1 MPESLEFEHYE
12 VLRKPDG
19 SLAELGRGAMGVTY
33 RAFDRSL
40 RCDVALKV
48 ITASLLENKIAAERF
63 VREARAAAQLRH
75 RNVASVFH
83 LGRAGD
89 SFFYVM
95 EFIEGETV
103 EALVRRRGPLDCRLA
118 LDIAQQVASALIAAE
133 KQHLVH
139 RDIKPSNLMVVREDD
154 DEILVKVI
162 DFGLVKSAAMGSSG
176 SGVLTIEGF
185 VGTPY
190 FASPEQLEHQP
201 EDIRSD
207 IYSLGVTLWYMLAG
221 KPTFTGSVA
230 SVIAQHLEKPPP
242 FHSLA
247 ILPGGVIAV
256 LRGMLEKDRTRRI
269 QTPSL
274 LRADLRA
281 CLERLRLPPDLAP
294 LPGTN
299 GNGLQTMTLEGASAP
314 ALLPGTGF
322 VLEERYRLIE
332 DLNPDDPGRIFCAE
346 DVVSKGRVSVRLVY
360 GEPAVV
366 AQAEEEVN
374 RVRAVPHPN
383 LVRVHAVYRETGFSC
398 VVCEWLDG
406 FALTDVLEVR
416 QAITLCETLLI
427 LEQIVPAF
435 DHVSAAGLRLDLNLQ
450 DVLLHFPTG
459 LGNPTEINALM
470 GRPFTE
476 WPAFVVKLN
485 ALGRIKALDPGEPGT
500 GRGENMTPPSDKQPS
515 VVSLGILTYA
525 MLGGRPGGFV
535 PLPGLTSAGNEV
547 IRRCLASAS
556 HYATAQ
562 AFYEALSAT
571 DTPAR
576 SRAHSPEFS
585 RPPQPTR
592 PLPLRPEAVTAT
604 SRAPIAPE
612 RARPGSA
619 AEGNPTVK
627 RNVPLILAVVVC
639 TGMLLL
645 LGGAWL
651 WLAGSKPTAKNAV
664 MAPPTLFSG
673 PVATAVSLLPLKA
686 GRPWVNSLEMRF
698 VPLDNIQMAVWPTRV
713 RDFQAFV
720 QATGYDAMGGMSSV
734 IVRDGFRLATMGWK
748 NPGFVQTADHP
759 VVGVSWEDANQF
771 CAWLTQKERQ
781 AGLLG
786 AADRYRLPTDREWSA
801 AVGLA
806 NEPGAVPEDR
816 DGKVKGLYP
825 WGRTFPPPPGAG
837 NYAGAESSAGA
848 PESWTVISG
857 YRDPFP
863 RTAPVSALTPNPR
876 GLCSVGGNVW
886 EWCLDRFNAVLPWRT
901 LRGASWATS
910 RAEEML
916 SSSRRGYNPYFR
928 SDDVGF
934 RCVIAADGGQP

>member
-12 VLRKPDG
+12 ILTKPDG

-33 RAFDRSL
+33 KAFDRSL
-40 RCDVALKV
+40 RCKVALKV
-48 ITASLLENKIAAERF
+48 ITASLLQNKIAAERF
-63 VREARAAAQLRH
+63 VREARAAARLRH

-83 LGRAGD
+83 LGQVGD

-103 EALVRRRGPLDCRLA
+103 EALVRRRGPLDCGLA
-118 LDIAQQVASALIAAE
+118 LDVAQQVASALMAAE
-133 KQHLVH
+133 KQQLVH

-154 DEILVKVI
+154 DEILIKVI
-162 DFGLVKSAAMGSSG
+162 DFGLVKSAAMGSTG
-176 SGVLTIEGF
+176 SGPLTIEGF

-190 FASPEQLEHQP
+190 FASPEQLEHQR

-242 FHSLA
+242 FHTLA

-256 LRGMLEKDRTRRI
+256 LRAMLEKDRTKRI

-274 LRADLRA
+274 LRSELRD
-281 CLERLRLPPDLAP
+281 CLDRLRLPSDLP
-294 LPGTN
+294 PSPGMN
-299 GNGLQTMTLEGASAP
+299 GNGLQTMTLESAP
-314 ALLPGTGF
+314 TPWLLPGTGS

-332 DLNPDDPGRIFCAE
+332 DLNPDDPGRMFCAE
-346 DVVSKGRVSVRLVY
+346 DVLSKKRVSVRLVY
-360 GEPAVV
+360 GEPAVI
-366 AQAEEEVN
+366 AQAEEEAN

-383 LVRVHAVYRETGFSC
+383 FVRVYAVHHETHFSC
-398 VVCEWLDG
+398 VVCEWLDA
-406 FALTDVLEVR
+406 FALTDVLQVR
-416 QAITLCETLLI
+416 QAITLRETLLV
-427 LEQIVPAF
+427 LEQIVPAV
-435 DHVSAAGLRLDLNLQ
+435 DQVSAAGLRLDLSLE
-450 DVLLHFPTG
+450 DILLHFPAG
-459 LGNPTEINALM
+459 RRSPVEIDALM
-470 GRPFTE
+470 GCLFTE
-476 WPAFVVKLN
+476 WPTFVVKLN
-485 ALGRIKALDPGEPGT
+485 ALGKIKVIDPEGT
-500 GRGENMTPPSDKQPS
+500 GGGENMTPPSDQQPGI
-515 VVSLGILTYA
+515 VSLGILTYA
-525 MLGGRPGGFV
+525 MLGGKPGGFV
-535 PLPGLTSAGNEV
+535 PRPGLTSAGNEV
-547 IRRCLASAS
+547 IRRCLTSAG
-556 HYATAQ
+556 HFTTAQ

-571 DTPAR
+571 DNPTAR
-576 SRAHSPEFS
+576 SRAHSPELN
-585 RPPQPTR
+585 PAAETVR
-592 PLPLRPEAVTAT
+592 PLHPEAVAPT
-604 SRAPIAPE
+604 SRAVAPG
-612 RARPGSA
+612 RLRPGSA
-619 AEGNPTVK
+619 TQGGSAAK
-627 RNVPLILAVVVC
+627 RKLPLILAAVVC

-651 WLAGSKPTAKNAV
+651 WREGSRPAVKSAV
-664 MAPPTLFSG
+664 MAPATPL
-673 PVATAVSLLPLKA
+673 PKPIPTAVSLLPLKA

-698 VPLDNIQMAVWPTRV
+698 VLLGNIQMAVWPTRV

-734 IVRDGFRLATMGWK
+734 IVRDGFRLTTMGWK
-748 NPGFVQTADHP
+748 NPGFAQTADHP

-771 CAWLTQKERQ
+771 CAWLTQTERQ

-786 AADRYRLPTDREWSA
+786 ATDHYRLPTDREWSA
-801 AVGLA
+801 AVGLTD
-806 NEPGAVPEDR
+806 EPGAVPEDR
-816 DGKVKGLYP
+816 DGKVRGLYP
-825 WGRTFPPPPGAG
+825 WGRNFPPPPGAG
-837 NYAGAESSAGA
+837 NYAGTESSAGA
-848 PESWTVISG
+848 PEGWTVISG

-863 RTAPVSALTPNPR
+863 RTAPVSALPPNPR

-910 RAEEML
+910 RADEML

-934 RCVIAADGGQP
+934 RCVIAGDRDQP